1 MEDKRLLM
9 STINLK
15 QLALHVGLTPSTVS
29 RALNNYSD
37 ISADTRRRV
46 QEAAKELNY
55 RPSRVA
61 QQLARGQS
69 RVDTIAYV
77 VPPGV
82 HRFSDPFFANFI
94 AGVGDALAS
103 AERDLLI
110 TTPSCQISELE
121 VYKRLLRENKANAFI
136 VTRTRPQDE
145 RIKFLKEKNIPFVC
159 HGRTTRS
166 KDFSWYDVDMLNG
179 AKLVAHRFIDQ
190 GHKRLA
196 LITPPSMF
204 NFSRLLEQGFR
215 QTIKKA
221 GNGITMQCEE
231 GTMSESSGFGITHAW
246 LTSDK
251 ENPEAIFCG
260 SDAMAVGAMQ
270 AIQQHGLQAGTDIA
284 IIGYG
289 DFPIAS
295 YVTPAITTLRQ
306 PISSAG
312 EQVTRMLLRNLEQP
326 DKAPEHVLLPLQ
338 LIERDSDIRVDC
350 NNLLELRRK

>member
-1 MEDKRLLM
+1 M
-9 STINLK
+9 TAINLK
-15 QLALHVGLTPSTVS
+15 QLALHLGLTPSTVS

-55 RPSRVA
+55 RPSRIA
-61 QQLARGQS
+61 QQLARGQI

-77 VPPGV
+77 VPPGI
-82 HRFSDPFFANFI
+82 HRFSDPFFAAFI
-94 AGVGDALAS
+94 AGVGDTLAT

-110 TTPSCQISELE
+110 TTPPCQISELE
-121 VYKRLLRENKANAFI
+121 VYRRLVRENKANAFI

-166 KDFSWYDVDMLNG
+166 KDFSWYDVDMLSG
-179 AKLVAHRFIDQ
+179 AKLVANRFIEQ

-196 LITPPSMF
+196 LITPPTMF

-215 QTIKKA
+215 QTINKA
-221 GNGITMQCEE
+221 GDEITMQCAE
-231 GTMSESSGFGITHAW
+231 GTMSESSGFDITYNW
-246 LTSDK
+246 LNAA
-251 ENPEAIFCG
+251 EANPDAIFCG

-270 AIQQHGLQAGTDIA
+270 AIQQHGLLVGTDIA

-289 DFPIAS
+289 DFPLAS
-295 YVTPAITTLRQ
+295 FVTPAITTLRQ

-312 EQVTRMLLRNLEQP
+312 EQVTRMLLRNLADP
-326 DKAPEHVLLPLQ
+326 DKAPEHILQPLQ
-338 LIERDSDIRVDC
+338 LIERDSDRRVDR